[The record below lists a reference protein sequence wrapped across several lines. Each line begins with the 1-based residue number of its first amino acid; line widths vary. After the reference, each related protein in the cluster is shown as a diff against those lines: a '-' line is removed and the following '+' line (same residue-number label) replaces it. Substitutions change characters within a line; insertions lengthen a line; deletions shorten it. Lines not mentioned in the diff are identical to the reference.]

1 MSSCFVFLSIRPR
14 SFSLRWWWRVL
25 FPFISPLLLDKELA
39 DRFSILR
46 HTTWALSCPVFCF
59 TPLRLYFFIVHY
71 RLLLKKK
78 TEENKERKEDIL
90 FYQTTTTKIPHAGR
104 CWCYFPVV
112 FFLFSFSLSLSLVVI
127 RREGIKSMSFVYFG
141 QTEKKQVTAQF
152 LPLAHA
158 RCDGGRLLTLQ
169 SNGIKITPRNRKSK
183 RPARQRWRERKQSY
197 EKCWKWIY
205 GQREKRKT
213 RDKEEEDISK
223 KARRIG
229 YTRLGKISI
238 DLWTSTEVKAAGYK
252 RQKWTDQ
259 NIAKEKKNH
268 AKQTYGEIML
278 LFSFIC
284 KKCDDDDDV
293 DVDER
298 MFFSKG
304 WRQPKS
310 LIELFW
316 RENSRVSVREC
327 AWVSVL
333 FSARCWDER
342 TFEPSACWLF
352 ELCSSDRLSYFST
365 RSKQWMGVES
375 RQTFPTHYIHI
386 GDSR

>member
-1 MSSCFVFLSIRPR
+1 MKR
-14 SFSLRWWWRVL
+14 
-25 FPFISPLLLDKELA
+25 KKT
-39 DRFSILR
+39 ILR
-46 HTTWALSCPVFCF
+46 KM
-59 TPLRLYFFIVHY
+59 
-71 RLLLKKK
+71 LKVNLWP
-78 TEENKERKEDIL
+78 TR
-90 FYQTTTTKIPHAGR
+90 
-104 CWCYFPVV
+104 
-112 FFLFSFSLSLSLVVI
+112 
-127 RREGIKSMSFVYFG
+127 
-141 QTEKKQVTAQF
+141 EKKNKRQ
-152 LPLAHA
+152 
-158 RCDGGRLLTLQ
+158 GRGRHFKESSTNRIHEAWKNIDWPVNVNR
-169 SNGIKITPRNRKSK
+169 SESCWIK
-183 RPARQRWRERKQSY
+183 E
-197 EKCWKWIY
+197 
-205 GQREKRKT
+205 
-213 RDKEEEDISK
+213 
-223 KARRIG
+223 
-229 YTRLGKISI
+229 
-238 DLWTSTEVKAAGYK
+238 TEVDRPKHCQ
-252 RQKWTDQ
+252 R
-259 NIAKEKKNH
+259 KKNH

-284 KKCDDDDDV
+284 KKCDDDV

-386 GDSR
+386 VDSR